1 MRWDAEK
8 YDSVRA
14 PQIDAG
20 RELIAMTKV
29 KETDSILDIGCG
41 TGKLTFELA
50 QLASQG
56 CVTGIDPSEEM
67 LARARTIR
75 SRFGNILLMQM
86 PAQAMKF
93 RQDFDLV
100 YSNSALQWIKEQEEV
115 IALSFGALRANGRMA
130 LQLPAKD
137 FCWEMMEN
145 INSAISALGLET
157 VYRKME
163 SPWRFPLKDE
173 MAGFLKSAGF
183 VNMDVFYRDYSLLF
197 DSINDVLEWGASAG
211 LRPFLAPLSRSR
223 QERFKY
229 AFAMGFEN
237 YRTQKGVEFGFRRL
251 FALAEKR

>member
-20 RELIAMTKV
+20 KELIAMAKV

-41 TGKLTFELA
+41 TGKLTVALA
-50 QLASQG
+50 QEASQG
-56 CVTGIDPSEEM
+56 FVTGIDPSEEM
-67 LARARTIR
+67 LARARTLR
-75 SRFGNILLMQM
+75 SPFGNLLVMQM
-86 PAQAMKF
+86 SAQAMQF

-100 YSNSALQWIKEQEEV
+100 YSNSALQWIPEQEDV
-115 IALSFGALRANGRMA
+115 IMRSYAALKANGRIA

-137 FCWEMMEN
+137 FCWAMMEN
-145 INSAISALGLET
+145 IYSAISALGLEK
-157 VYRKME
+157 VYRKLG

-173 MAGFLKSAGF
+173 MAGFLRKAGF
-183 VNMDVFYRDYSLLF
+183 VKSDVFYRDYTLAF
-197 DSINDVLEWGASAG
+197 DSMNDVLEWGTSAG
-211 LRPFLAPLSRSR
+211 LRPFLAPLSKKK

-237 YRTQKGVEFGFRRL
+237 YRTQRGIEFGFRRL
-251 FALAEKR
+251 FVLAEKS

>member
-20 RELIAMTKV
+20 RELIAMAKV

-50 QLASQG
+50 RMASQG

-75 SRFGNILLMQM
+75 SPFGNILLMQM
-86 PAQAMKF
+86 PAQAIKF
-93 RQDFDLV
+93 RRDFDLV

-115 IALSFGALRANGRMA
+115 ITRSFTALRANGRVA
-130 LQLPAKD
+130 LQLPTKD
-137 FCWEMMEN
+137 FCWGMMEN
-145 INSAISALGLET
+145 INSAISALSLET
-157 VYRKME
+157 VYGKME
-163 SPWRFPLKDE
+163 SPWRFPLKEE
-173 MAGFLKSAGF
+173 MAGFLQKAGF
-183 VNMDVFYRDYSLLF
+183 VNINVFYKDYALLF
-197 DSINDVLEWGASAG
+197 ENVNEVLEWGTSAG
-211 LRPFLAPLSRSR
+211 LRPFLAPLSRKM

-237 YRTQKGVEFGFRRL
+237 YRTQKGIEFGFRRL